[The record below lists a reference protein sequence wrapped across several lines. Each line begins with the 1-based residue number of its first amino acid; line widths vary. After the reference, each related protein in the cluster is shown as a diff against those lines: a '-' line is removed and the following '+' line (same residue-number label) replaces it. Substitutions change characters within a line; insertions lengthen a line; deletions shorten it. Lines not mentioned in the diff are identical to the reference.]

1 MVIPAVLIVFWP
13 INATVGIILAV
24 ACYLGICLMLWLS
37 SPVIEIDSTTLRVG
51 SARVPLRHIGD
62 VTAYADRD
70 RARMAAGPELD
81 ARAWTCLRGWAP
93 LSVRVE
99 ISDPLDP
106 VPYWLFSTRRPVEL
120 QRELKRAAAAV
131 QQR

>member
-1 MVIPAVLIVFWP
+1 MIPAVLIVFWP

-70 RARMAAGPELD
+70 RARMAAGP
-81 ARAWTCLRGWAP
+81 
-93 LSVRVE
+93 
-99 ISDPLDP
+99 
-106 VPYWLFSTRRPVEL
+106 
-120 QRELKRAAAAV
+120 
-131 QQR
+131 